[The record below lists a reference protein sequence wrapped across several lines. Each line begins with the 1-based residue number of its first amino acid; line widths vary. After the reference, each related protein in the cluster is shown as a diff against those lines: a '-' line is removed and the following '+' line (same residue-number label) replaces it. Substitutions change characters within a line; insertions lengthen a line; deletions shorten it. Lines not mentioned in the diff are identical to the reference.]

1 MESPALRDVNF
12 AKGVIPV
19 PKWNQNEQ
27 DEYHTMVHDQAELG
41 CILNTAQA
49 YSAASALMQFLN
61 EESGDVVHAY
71 YEKGLKYKYNDDKN
85 ARTMMDII
93 RETTDS
99 PFGMQIG
106 ALCQSLYTGTGTLS
120 GMKFPKDHIAWSSV
134 YNAEKDA
141 YNDCLNK
148 MLEKF
153 AALD

>member
-1 MESPALRDVNF
+1 MR
-12 AKGVIPV
+12 GRRR
-19 PKWNQNEQ
+19 
-27 DEYHTMVHDQAELG
+27 
-41 CILNTAQA
+41 
-49 YSAASALMQFLN
+49 AS
-61 EESGDVVHAY
+61 

-120 GMKFPKDHIAWSSV
+120 GMKFPKDHIARSSV
-134 YNAEKDA
+134 YNSEKDA